1 MVLEHC
7 QNSTSNCSTTRQ
19 QTSGILEFKKIRQTK
34 IYLNR
39 FCPLISMKK
48 GKKISGG
55 KYKKQRK
62 RRIRDLQGQKSAVKL
77 GKIKRKSK
85 RISGGKKKVVLLS
98 ADEINVKTKDGKI
111 KKVKIKNVLE
121 TPSNKFLAR
130 QNIITKGTILETELG
145 RVRVS
150 SRPSQS
156 GILNGIVVD

>member
-1 MVLEHC
+1 
-7 QNSTSNCSTTRQ
+7 
-19 QTSGILEFKKIRQTK
+19 
-34 IYLNR
+34 
-39 FCPLISMKK
+39 MKK